1 MRGAQVVHQRSKGV
15 LNMRKFLISA
25 AVAVAALAA
34 AAPAAAQYYPAP
46 PPGYGYGYNN
56 YGQARALQA
65 RIDNLQRQISHL
77 DRRNI
82 ISEREARN
90 LMNDARAVEHRL
102 RETARRG
109 LSYSEQRAVEVRI
122 ARLERQI
129 WRDARDGRRYGDRR
143 W

>member
-1 MRGAQVVHQRSKGV
+1 MV
-15 LNMRKFLISA
+15 KFLIAA
-25 AVAVAALAA
+25 AVATSALTA
-34 AAPAAAQYYPAP
+34 AAPAAAQYASP
-46 PPGYGYGYNN
+46 YGNAYGYNN
-56 YGQARALQA
+56 YGQVRALQA
-65 RIDNLQRQISHL
+65 RVDNLQRQIRHL

-82 ISEREARN
+82 ISNREAAN
-90 LMNDARAVEHRL
+90 LMNDARAVERRL

-109 LSYSEQRAVEVRI
+109 LSHSERRAVEVRI